1 MDIKKKIIKKFKLA
15 YGRALD
21 KHERGIISSVLTSKD
36 FGQVIVNSKVENIN
50 RIGIILL
57 SIEKFEGGETSV
69 LRLGTGLA
77 NLGYD
82 VSYVIY
88 GKQSIAELEENAK
101 HNLSTYKG
109 KIIKAKE
116 VSYNSFDVVV
126 ATSWVSVYKATGF
139 NAYKMYFVQDYEP
152 YFFKLNERY
161 LLAKLTYEIGLHIV
175 SLGKWNLKQIKRE
188 CQTTSELDYIDFPYE
203 KSEYSRIERN
213 YKDYSRKK
221 SFRLAVYIKEDGK
234 RIPNIVQYI
243 LKNASDEL
251 KSKGFDLDICF
262 FGLNKRYRTIVGKNL
277 GKLNKEELAELYK
290 KSDFGMV
297 ASMSNIS
304 LVPYE
309 MLSTGL
315 PIFEFRDGSFLDF
328 FNEKCAILLD
338 YNSKTFVNRFLEVV
352 SNPEK
357 ISFMINE
364 SSQIMNNLSWENSC
378 RQFANIM
385 EEKCKYAG

>member
-1 MDIKKKIIKKFKLA
+1 M
-15 YGRALD
+15 
-21 KHERGIISSVLTSKD
+21 
-36 FGQVIVNSKVENIN
+36 
-50 RIGIILL
+50 
-57 SIEKFEGGETSV
+57 
-69 LRLGTGLA
+69 
-77 NLGYD
+77 
-82 VSYVIY
+82 
-88 GKQSIAELEENAK
+88 
-101 HNLSTYKG
+101 
-109 KIIKAKE
+109 
-116 VSYNSFDVVV
+116 
-126 ATSWVSVYKATGF
+126 
-139 NAYKMYFVQDYEP
+139 
-152 YFFKLNERY
+152 
-161 LLAKLTYEIGLHIV
+161 
-175 SLGKWNLKQIKRE
+175 
-188 CQTTSELDYIDFPYE
+188 
-203 KSEYSRIERN
+203 
-213 YKDYSRKK
+213 
-221 SFRLAVYIKEDGK
+221 
-234 RIPNIVQYI
+234 
-243 LKNASDEL
+243 
-251 KSKGFDLDICF
+251 
-262 FGLNKRYRTIVGKNL
+262 GKNL